1 MDTMEKWPGH
11 KMIYEFS
18 QPILING
25 LIAGW
30 YLLVWERNDC
40 WLIKL
45 AILFYILGK
54 NMLRFV

>member
-1 MDTMEKWPGH
+1 MDTMEKWLGH

-18 QPILING
+18 QPIG
-25 LIAGW
+25 SIAGW